1 MSFGDPGSEPCGCD
15 HEMVFELAD
24 GGLEGKTAREVRDHL
39 RRCPG
44 CHELYEHELKLNS
57 YLGSLDFPASGSCS
71 VHRAVAMALPTRS
84 AVSRLLWAALAGAM
98 LILTVAYLELHGTDL
113 VMVVMSVLAAC
124 WGFVSGSADVVR
136 AVLAAAGPT
145 VLLVLGFGAL
155 VDLVIATAAYYVVA
169 VSRGR
174 RAREA

>member
-1 MSFGDPGSEPCGCD
+1 MSFEDPNSEPCGCD
-15 HEMVFELAD
+15 HEMVFDLAD
-24 GGLEGKTAREVRDHL
+24 GGLEGEAAREVRSHL
-39 RRCPG
+39 RHCPG
-44 CHELYEHELKLNS
+44 CHELYKHEVRLNA
-57 YLGSLDFPASGSCS
+57 YLDSLDFPASRSCS

-84 AVSRLLWAALAGAM
+84 AWSRLLWAALAGTLLVLA
-98 LILTVAYLELHGTDL
+98 VVYLQLNGTEP

-145 VLLVLGFGAL
+145 LLLVLGFGAL
-155 VDLVIATAAYYVVA
+155 VDLVIATAAYYVA
-169 VSRGR
+169 VSR

>member
-1 MSFGDPGSEPCGCD
+1 MSFEDPGSEPCGCD
-15 HEMVFELAD
+15 HETVFALAD
-24 GGLEGKTAREVRDHL
+24 GGLEGETAREVRGHL
-39 RRCPG
+39 ERCPG
-44 CHELYEHELKLNS
+44 CHELYEHEVDLNS
-57 YLGSLDFPASGSCS
+57 YLGSMDFPGSCS

-84 AVSRLLWAALAGAM
+84 AVSRLLWAALASVLLLLA
-98 LILTVAYLELHGTDL
+98 VVYLELNGTEL

-124 WGFVSGSADVVR
+124 WGFVSGAADVVR

-155 VDLVIATAAYYVVA
+155 VDLVIATAYVA
-169 VSRGR
+169 VSR

>member
-1 MSFGDPGSEPCGCD
+1 MSFEDRGSDPCGCD
-15 HEMVFELAD
+15 HELVFELAD
-24 GGLEGKTAREVRDHL
+24 GDLEGEAAREVRDHL

-44 CHELYEHELKLNS
+44 CHELYEQEIKLNA
-57 YLGSLDFPASGSCS
+57 YLGSLDFPASRSCS
-71 VHRAVAMALPTRS
+71 VHRTVAMALPTRS
-84 AVSRLLWAALAGAM
+84 VASRLLWAALAGSLLLLA
-98 LILTVAYLELHGTDL
+98 VVYLELNGTEPVML
-113 VMVVMSVLAAC
+113 VMGVLAAC

-145 VLLVLGFGAL
+145 ILLVLGVGAL
-155 VDLVIATAAYYVVA
+155 VDLVIATAAYYVA

>member
-1 MSFGDPGSEPCGCD
+1 MSFEDPGAEPRGCD
-15 HEMVFELAD
+15 HEMVFALAD
-24 GGLEGKTAREVRDHL
+24 GGLEGEAAREVHDHL

-44 CHELYEHELKLNS
+44 CRELYEHELELNS
-57 YLGSLDFPASGSCS
+57 YLESVDFLDQRPCS

-84 AVSRLLWAALAGAM
+84 AVSRLLWAALAGTLLVLA
-98 LILTVAYLELHGTDL
+98 VAYLELNGTEP
-113 VMVVMSVLAAC
+113 VIVVMSVLAAC

-145 VLLVLGFGAL
+145 LLLVLGFGAL
-155 VDLVIATAAYYVVA
+155 ADLVIATAAYYVA
-169 VSRGR
+169 VSR

>member
-1 MSFGDPGSEPCGCD
+1 MSFEDPGSGLCGCD
-15 HEMVFELAD
+15 HERVFELAD
-24 GGLEGKTAREVRDHL
+24 GGLEGETAHEVRNHL
-39 RRCPG
+39 RRCRG
-44 CHELYEHELKLNS
+44 CHELYEHEVKLNS
-57 YLGSLDFPASGSCS
+57 YLGSLDFSGPCS

-84 AVSRLLWAALAGAM
+84 AASRLLWAVLAGVLLLLA
-98 LILTVAYLELHGTDL
+98 VVYLELNGTEP
-113 VMVVMSVLAAC
+113 VMLVMSVLAAC

-145 VLLVLGFGAL
+145 VLIVLGFGAL
-155 VDLVIATAAYYVVA
+155 VDLVIATAAYHVA

>member
-1 MSFGDPGSEPCGCD
+1 MSFEDPGSEPRGCD
-15 HEMVFELAD
+15 HEMVFHLAD
-24 GGLEGKTAREVRDHL
+24 GGLEGEAAREVRNHL

-44 CHELYEHELKLNS
+44 CHELYEHEVRLNA
-57 YLGSLDFPASGSCS
+57 YLASLDFPAPRSCS

-84 AVSRLLWAALAGAM
+84 AVARLLWAALAGTLLVLA
-98 LILTVAYLELHGTDL
+98 VAYLELNGTEP
-113 VMVVMSVLAAC
+113 VMTVMSVLAAC

-145 VLLVLGFGAL
+145 LLLVLAFGAL
-155 VDLVIATAAYYVVA
+155 VDLVIATAAYVA

>member
-1 MSFGDPGSEPCGCD
+1 VSFEDPGSGPCGCD
-15 HEMVFELAD
+15 HEMVFHLAD
-24 GGLEGKTAREVRDHL
+24 GGLEGEAARKVHSHL
-39 RRCPG
+39 RRCRG
-44 CHELYEHELKLNS
+44 CQELYEHEVRLNA
-57 YLGSLDFPASGSCS
+57 YLTSLDFPASRSCS

-84 AVSRLLWAALAGAM
+84 AVSRLLWAVLAGTLLVLA
-98 LILTVAYLELHGTDL
+98 VVYLQLNGIEP

-145 VLLVLGFGAL
+145 LLLVLGFGAL
-155 VDLVIATAAYYVVA
+155 ADLVIATAAYYVA
-169 VSRGR
+169 VSR

>member
-1 MSFGDPGSEPCGCD
+1 VSIEDPGSEPCGCD
-15 HEMVFELAD
+15 HEMIFDLAE
-24 GGLEGKTAREVRDHL
+24 GGLEGEAAREVRSHL
-39 RRCPG
+39 QHCPG
-44 CHELYEHELKLNS
+44 CHELYEHEVRLNA
-57 YLGSLDFPASGSCS
+57 YLGSLDFPASRSCS

-84 AVSRLLWAALAGAM
+84 AVSRLLWAALAAT
-98 LILTVAYLELHGTDL
+98 LLVLAVVYLELNGTEL
-113 VMVVMSVLAAC
+113 VMMVMSLLATC

-145 VLLVLGFGAL
+145 GLLVLGFGAL
-155 VDLVIATAAYYVVA
+155 VDLVIATAAYYVA

>member
-1 MSFGDPGSEPCGCD
+1 MSFEDPGSEPCGCD
-15 HEMVFELAD
+15 HERVFQLAD
-24 GGLEGKTAREVRDHL
+24 GGLEGETAHDVRNHL

-44 CHELYEHELKLNS
+44 CHELYEHEVNLNS
-57 YLGSLDFPASGSCS
+57 HLGSVDLLGPRSCS

-84 AVSRLLWAALAGAM
+84 AASRLLWAVLAGVLLLLA
-98 LILTVAYLELHGTDL
+98 VVYLELNGTEP
-113 VMVVMSVLAAC
+113 VMSVMSVLAAC

-145 VLLVLGFGAL
+145 VLIVLGFGAL
-155 VDLVIATAAYYVVA
+155 VDLVIATAAYHVA